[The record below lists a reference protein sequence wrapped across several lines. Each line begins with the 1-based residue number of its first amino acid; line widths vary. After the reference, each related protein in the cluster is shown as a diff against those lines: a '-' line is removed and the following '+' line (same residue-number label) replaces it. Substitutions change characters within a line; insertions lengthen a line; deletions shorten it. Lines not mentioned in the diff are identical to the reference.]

1 MIRPMTAA
9 DVPAVKSLQTQLE
22 YADPELVDAAVRGP
36 FYGRVAVAGAPVG
49 YAIVFPGAPA
59 TLAELV
65 VAPAHRRHGHG
76 RALVEAIDAAVD
88 ATTIEVLTPA
98 DNDAARRFYTAI
110 GFEPAGRRP
119 GFYADGMDA
128 SRLVRGE

>member
-22 YADPELVDAAVRGP
+22 YADPELVDAAVCGP
-36 FYGRVAVAGAPVG
+36 FYGRVAVAGAPAG
-49 YAIVFPGAPA
+49 YAIVLPGTPA

-76 RALVEAIDAAVD
+76 RALVEAVDAAVD

-98 DNDAARRFYTAI
+98 DNDAARRFYAAI

-119 GFYADGMDA
+119 DFYTDGTDA
-128 SRLVRGE
+128 SRLVRSE